1 MVLRVVIDTGKDQG
15 VFSIPGKK
23 TAGHTCEYAQHDQ
36 VYQRFAFHSPKG
48 TNIFGAAKILA

>member
-1 MVLRVVIDTGKDQG
+1 LRIVIDTGKDQG
-15 VFSIPGKK
+15 VFFLPGEK

-36 VYQRFAFHSPKG
+36 VYQCFAFHSPKG

>member
-1 MVLRVVIDTGKDQG
+1 MIFWVVIDTKKDQR
-15 VFSIPGKK
+15 VFFLPGKK